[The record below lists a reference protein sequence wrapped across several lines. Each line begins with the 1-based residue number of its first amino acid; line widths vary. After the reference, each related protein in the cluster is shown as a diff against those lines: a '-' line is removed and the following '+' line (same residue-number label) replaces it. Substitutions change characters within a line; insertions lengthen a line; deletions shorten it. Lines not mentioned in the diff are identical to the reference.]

1 VSRSRFVV
9 EPSRA
14 LRHRALPADDG
25 LVGNF
30 RRSSSKQ
37 QDRRAPA
44 RAVLLTLSSFALA
57 LGGLLGGAA
66 PAGARI
72 LAGKSIGVQQRAP
85 VPREAKALQYHSGPV
100 LHSSDAYV
108 IYWDPIGNYRG
119 DWERLIDRYF
129 QDVGTE
135 SGHLGDVFAV
145 DTQYRDGS
153 GPAANQS
160 TFRGSFKDEH
170 PYPSSGNCTEPA
182 EFVCLTDAQI
192 QTELQNVIGSGSLP
206 GATGPPVYYLLTPP
220 GVTVCTDTGSTSTCS
235 NSTKLESEP
244 ETGICGYHSAINL
257 GGPNPIPYAVQPWIA
272 GNAGFI
278 KKVTPLETFGPTPD
292 VLACQNDSELQEPN
306 QLSGL
311 NPFGGYAEGLA
322 DVIIS
327 GLSVEQQNIV
337 VDPFFTGWYQTGKD
351 AEQSDMCQNNFGP
364 PPPEPPP
371 PNKETHAA
379 NLSNEQING
388 NPYYVQ
394 WAFNSSGVSAGHE
407 FGCWSG
413 VALEPF
419 FTAPNPV
426 NSGDVVGFNATESL
440 ITLDANEKNLGAEEP
455 LRAPEYSWDFGDG
468 SSVSGSHVANQFH
481 SYVYGG
487 SYTVTL
493 TITDGGGNTAQTT
506 RTITVVGPPP
516 PSSSTAGG
524 TGTGTGAGT
533 AQAGS
538 GAGTTGGNGAAGKP
552 GSGPAATA
560 AVMSRSLSK
569 VLRDGLLIRYSV
581 NEQVAGRFEVLLA
594 SSIARKLG
602 LHGGRATGLANGTPP
617 QTVIAKAILV
627 TTKGGRS
634 TYNIKFG
641 KTTAAHLRR
650 LRKVTLMI
658 RLAVH
663 NASSPTVTTV
673 LSTVNLAH

>member
-1 VSRSRFVV
+1 MVKFPRS
-9 EPSRA
+9 PSKP
-14 LRHRALPADDG
+14 L
-25 LVGNF
+25 
-30 RRSSSKQ
+30 
-37 QDRRAPA
+37 DRRTPV
-44 RAVLLTLSSFALA
+44 RAVLLTLSSLA
-57 LGGLLGGAA
+57 LGVGGLVGGAA
-66 PAGARI
+66 PAGALI
-72 LAGKSIGVQQRAP
+72 SGNFGVQRRAP
-85 VPREAKALQYHSGPV
+85 VPREAKALQYHGGPV
-100 LHSSDAYV
+100 MHSSDAYV

-119 DWERLIDRYF
+119 DWQRLIDRYF
-129 QDVGTE
+129 QDVGVA
-135 SGHLGDVFAV
+135 SGHLGDVFAI

-170 PYPSSGNCTEPA
+170 PYPFSGCTEPA
-182 EFVCLTDAQI
+182 EFACLTDAQI

-220 GVTVCTDTGSTSTCS
+220 GVTVCTGTGSASTCS
-235 NSTKLESEP
+235 NSAKLESEP
-244 ETGICGYHSAINL
+244 HTGICGYHSALNL
-257 GGPNPIPYAVQPWIA
+257 GGPNPTPYAVQPWIA
-272 GNAGFI
+272 GDAGFI
-278 KKVTPLETFGPTPD
+278 KNVTPLETFGTTPD
-292 VLACQNDSELQEPN
+292 VLACQDDSGLQEPN

-337 VDPFFTGWYQTGKD
+337 VDPFFSGWSQTGSK

-364 PPPEPPP
+364 PPPEPPA

-379 NLSNEQING
+379 SLSNETING
-388 NPYYVQ
+388 NRYYVQ

-455 LRAPEYSWDFGDG
+455 LRVPEYSWDFGDG
-468 SSVSGSHVANQFH
+468 SSISGSHVANQFH

-493 TITDGGGNTAQTT
+493 TITDGGGNTNQTT
-506 RTITVVGPPP
+506 RTITVVGPPK
-516 PSSSTAGG
+516 PSSSTGG
-524 TGTGTGAGT
+524 STGT

-538 GAGTTGGNGAAGKP
+538 GAGTGGGNGAAVKP
-552 GSGPAATA
+552 GAGPAATA
-560 AVMSRSLSK
+560 AVVSRSLSA
-569 VLRDGLLIRYSV
+569 VLQKGLVIRYSV

-602 LHGGRATGLANGTPP
+602 LHGARATGLANGTPA

-627 TTKGGRS
+627 TTKGGHS
-634 TYNIKFG
+634 TYNVRFSKA
-641 KTTAAHLRR
+641 TAARLRK